1 MKKIK
6 LKNGEIVLV
15 DDENYKKLNQYKWCL
30 NSAGYATRRLNSHK
44 SILMHREIMN
54 TPDNLEV
61 DHIDGNKLD
70 NRKDNLRNVSHSV
83 NQLHN
88 RLPIN
93 NTSGFKGV
101 TWDKRTNKWQAQIKK
116 NGKNHFLGRYK
127 KAIDAYY
134 ARLEAKLVLQIIY
147 G

>member
-61 DHIDGNKLD
+61 DHIDGNHE
-70 NRKDNLRNVSHSV
+70 NNSPTNLRTLCANCH
-83 NQLHN
+83 
-88 RLPIN
+88 RL
-93 NTSGFKGV
+93 K
-101 TWDKRTNKWQAQIKK
+101 TWLTLSK
-116 NGKNHFLGRYK
+116 
-127 KAIDAYY
+127 
-134 ARLEAKLVLQIIY
+134 
-147 G
+147 